1 MFALAILCW
10 LIRRHYED
18 AVRAAGYRA
27 HGRRWHRRDT
37 STSSSAGRPQTVIV
51 PVEKIDRA
59 RPAHRRY
66 ARTLSPNAIAV
77 HVTDERESAE
87 ELRRKWQ
94 ESIPDMPL
102 VVVESPYRSLVEP
115 LMAYIEGVDRTQP
128 NHMVTVRAAGVR
140 AETLLAEVPPQ
151 PAVAAAEEGADQ
163 ASEHRHRRRALPP
176 ALDARGYTG
185 PMTTETTLAT
195 KHEHLLTILRELGSV
210 VVAFSGGVDST
221 FMAAA
226 AFDAL
231 GERALAVTGVSP
243 SIPESE
249 VEEAKALAA
258 SIGIAHRL
266 IDTHEMDQPGYVE
279 NSPDR
284 CFYCK
289 DELYTLLGE
298 MTQID
303 GYDHVV
309 DGCNLDD
316 VGDYRPGRRAAAD
329 HGVRS
334 PLIEAQLTKDEI
346 RALSKERGLPTWD
359 KPAMACLSSR
369 IPYGSPVTIEAL
381 DQIEAAEM
389 FLRSLGLRQLRVRH
403 HGTHRPHR
411 ARRERHGGADA
422 RRAAAVGCRE
432 VQGARVQLRGAGPG
446 GLPLRQHERRAEA
459 DFFDRRAEQVIC
471 IETLKLKP
479 LQSESSVRPELVEG

>member
-1 MFALAILCW
+1 
-10 LIRRHYED
+10 
-18 AVRAAGYRA
+18 
-27 HGRRWHRRDT
+27 
-37 STSSSAGRPQTVIV
+37 
-51 PVEKIDRA
+51 
-59 RPAHRRY
+59 
-66 ARTLSPNAIAV
+66 
-77 HVTDERESAE
+77 
-87 ELRRKWQ
+87 
-94 ESIPDMPL
+94 
-102 VVVESPYRSLVEP
+102 
-115 LMAYIEGVDRTQP
+115 
-128 NHMVTVRAAGVR
+128 
-140 AETLLAEVPPQ
+140 
-151 PAVAAAEEGADQ
+151 
-163 ASEHRHRRRALPP
+163 
-176 ALDARGYTG
+176 
-185 PMTTETTLAT
+185 MTTEVTLTA
-195 KHEHLLTILRELGSV
+195 KREQLLAILRELGSV

-221 FMAAA
+221 FVASA

-243 SIPESE
+243 SIPEAE

-266 IDTHEMDQPGYVE
+266 IETHEMDQPGYVE

-289 DELYTLLGE
+289 DELYTLLGQ

-303 GYDHVV
+303 GYDYVV

-369 IPYGSPVTIEAL
+369 IPYGSPVTVEAL

-403 HGTHRPHR
+403 HGSI
-411 ARRERHGGADA
+411 ARIELDESGMAVLMRGGRRQSVVERFKELGFAYVALD
-422 RRAAAVGCRE
+422 
-432 VQGARVQLRGAGPG
+432 LAGFRSG
-446 GLPLRQHERRAEA
+446 SMN
-459 DFFDRRAEQVIC
+459 DV
-471 IETLKLKP
+471 LKLKQP
-479 LQSESSVRPELVEG
+479 